1 MSNEKKPKKKSA
13 APPKEHKPSWQERQA
28 TVQDIKAFLD
38 ERVMLR
44 HNVVTGQVE
53 CHQVER
59 GLDIATDD
67 SGQLRI
73 VGSPSRS
80 PSGAPVWSPLTD
92 RVVNTLWA
100 ELAGTKT
107 VRKQDI
113 QNIIES
119 DYVPE
124 YNPFRFY
131 LDRLPPWNEDKGD
144 YIMELSLSVN
154 VRGDSDEQILF
165 YQYLKK
171 WLMAMVAGWL
181 DADVVNNVI
190 LVLIGEQGSYKTTWF
205 SHLLPPELRQFFR
218 IKTNASRMTKD
229 DLLALTQY
237 GLMCCEEL
245 DTMRPAE
252 LNELKSAVTMPSV
265 DERRPYGRYHEHRAH
280 LASFCGTGNNV
291 QFLSDA
297 TGNRR
302 WLPFEVESITSP
314 REQPFCYEGIYGQA
328 YRLYRDGFQYW
339 FLQAEIQ
346 RLNRHN
352 EQFEVPKKEQELVDA
367 FFYPPE
373 VPGQGKFMP
382 VTMAMQL
389 FRGYTSQPLDDA
401 KVGLAF
407 RKMGFQP
414 KRTKFSRGYIVMQ
427 RTPAEIETRMKSL
440 AQVTGDG

>member
-1 MSNEKKPKKKSA
+1 MKQKEGEKTK
-13 APPKEHKPSWQERQA
+13 KEHKPSWQERQA
-28 TVQDIKAFLD
+28 TVQDIRTFLD
-38 ERVMLR
+38 SRVMLR

-59 GLDIATDD
+59 GLDIAADD

-80 PSGAPVWSPLTD
+80 SAGPPVWEPLTD
-92 RVVNTLWA
+92 RLLNSLWA
-100 ELAGTKT
+100 ELSETKV
-107 VRKQDI
+107 VRKQDM

-131 LDRLPPWNEDKGD
+131 LDRLPPWSEGKGD
-144 YIMELSLSVN
+144 YIMELSLSVT
-154 VRGDSDEQILF
+154 VRGDAEEQILF
-165 YQYLKK
+165 YQCLKK
-171 WLMAMVAGWL
+171 WLVGMVAGWL

-205 SHLLPPELRQFFR
+205 AHLLPPELRQFFR
-218 IKTNASRMTKD
+218 IKTNASRLTKD
-229 DLLALTQY
+229 DLLSLTQY

-302 WLPFEVESITSP
+302 WLPFEVERITSP
-314 REQPFCYEGIYGQA
+314 REQPFCYEGIYSQA

-339 FLQAEIQ
+339 FSQAEIE
-346 RLNRHN
+346 RLNRP
-352 EQFEVPKKEQELVDA
+352 QRAV
-367 FFYPPE
+367 
-373 VPGQGKFMP
+373 
-382 VTMAMQL
+382 
-389 FRGYTSQPLDDA
+389 RGA
-401 KVGLAF
+401 EEGAGVGGCLLLSA
-407 RKMGFQP
+407 RRARSG
-414 KRTKFSRGYIVMQ
+414 
-427 RTPAEIETRMKSL
+427 
-440 AQVTGDG
+440 